1 MRISKYSF
9 IVRAILFFVLLASL
23 LKAMEYLFL
32 PVGANS
38 AMMWQGYRKQK
49 NTDMIFVGDSLC
61 SNSLNPTIFD
71 KIAETHSFNMGTNG
85 QPLKSSFLAI
95 KKAIREKQIRHAV
108 LMLNYP
114 ALTDRNAFGPL
125 KVQAAFWDAMK
136 QDESVSANLAAYYD
150 FVQFED
156 VKGKPATLNMAMP
169 WIYHHVGLAKRD
181 ILQNIRDK
189 RNNVTAYKKMNNRK
203 VHRAWNGYK
212 YTESLINYNKIGNTL
227 VKPRFDREVS
237 RDSLSV
243 LRRICQLCRENSVKL
258 TVIYPP
264 HPAFDVLSYGKRHF
278 EVSREMEKFFA
289 EQGVDYFDFALA
301 KPELLP
307 IKEKYFRD
315 YEHMN
320 HLGGLVFSET
330 FARFWTAYQ
339 KGNDVSHYFY
349 TPEEYL
355 HSVQHISAVS
365 FKEVKRGG
373 KRCLSGVSYT
383 GPDVKTEFEYQVKRE
398 GGKTF
403 VTVQKYSMEK
413 VFSLAGLKKGKYVIR
428 INARKFGS
436 GMKAER
442 SFEKTVSI

>member
-32 PVGANS
+32 PVGADS

-114 ALTDRNAFGPL
+114 SLTGRNAFGPL

-150 FVQFED
+150 FLQFED
-156 VKGKPATLNMAMP
+156 VEGKPASLNMMMP
-169 WIYHHVGLAKRD
+169 WIYHHVKLTKNE
-181 ILQNIRDK
+181 ILKNIQDKQNK
-189 RNNVTAYKKMNNRK
+189 VNAYKKNNNQSIK
-203 VHRAWNGYK
+203 
-212 YTESLINYNKIGNTL
+212 YNKIGKIL
-227 VKPRFDREVS
+227 IKPRFKQDIS
-237 RDSLSV
+237 QDSLTV
-243 LRRICQLCRENSVKL
+243 LRRICQLCRENGVKL

-278 EVSREMEKFFA
+278 EVSRELKDFFG
-289 EQGVDYFDFALA
+289 EQWVDYFDFALV
-301 KPELLP
+301 KPRLFP
-307 IKEKYFRD
+307 IREEYFRD
-315 YEHMN
+315 YEHIN
-320 HLGGLVFSET
+320 HLGKPVFSKA
-330 FARFWTAYQ
+330 FAKFWASYQ
-339 KGNDVSHYFY
+339 KGKDVSQYFY
-349 TPEEYL
+349 TPEEFL
-355 HSVQHISAVS
+355 HSVRHISAVS
-365 FKEVKRGG
+365 FKEIKRNG
-373 KRCLSGVSYT
+373 KRCLNGVSYT

-403 VTVQKYSMEK
+403 ETVQKYSMK
-413 VFSLAGLKKGKYVIR
+413 KSFPLAGLKKGKYVIR
-428 INARKFGS
+428 INARIAGRGK
-436 GMKAER
+436 KAER
-442 SFEKTVSI
+442 SFEKPVSI